1 MNRLDFLLRKVTL
14 LVAAGGMVI
23 SSALFATLLQEFS
36 HQRGPTRLVTGADA
50 GTVIA
55 VKIFVEQ
62 DQITPLRIVLK
73 FLGTTEHWPRAFAIA
88 QEDTRQPP

>member
-1 MNRLDFLLRKVTL
+1 MPLSF
-14 LVAAGGMVI
+14 
-23 SSALFATLLQEFS
+23 ALFATLLQEFG

-62 DQITPLRIVLK
+62 DQITPMRIVLK
-73 FLGTTEHWPRAFAIA
+73 RFRTAVDRPAAIGI
-88 QEDTRQPP
+88 P